1 MNGSLGTAGNYNVT
15 LSFVNAKDF
24 SESSSA
30 SKLRLI
36 IASSTSATYQTVAE
50 VAANSTTLARV
61 DFTFDVSKF
70 VTPASLQKVYCR
82 FVMVASDGSILVNN
96 NLTNGVIRSTLGDNY
111 ATLAYVKA
119 NEPPSTLTFTTNN
132 SNYQDFDKPL
142 TISWNAVTQTG
153 SFAPHHY
160 KIWIRFSYD
169 DGANWVTD
177 NNYIGKGWGIEG
189 TSYTFTLKDLHLDTK
204 NLSDYS
210 RFKLKVGMATLDNK
224 NGNEVTRSSIKW
236 FVMTPYV
243 INTSSGNLSF
253 HTANNGQ
260 VSIGRNNV
268 KMIQSTDN
276 MKIKLLDD
284 GSEWRRI
291 FWHDVSTTSTWFAN
305 STEAKDCNQSN
316 RFSKLGKLDSY
327 RHNDKYEFMLCYPRH
342 STTKY
347 NRWIQT
353 ANPLTTTANA
363 TQTADTMGYRGV
375 HIDFT
380 TNWKYG
386 IGLSSS
392 SQAFMDCEAGHTNW
406 YGGIGLYS
414 AYQGGFPAPTES
426 GMSNVQKEV
435 ELWVRLYNSVNITPS
450 TLNDTIYLRTSSDF
464 YTFCNNINNGKTYK
478 GKTVILLTD
487 VSTSGANEHKD
498 FNPAGDISHPFEGI
512 FDGNGHT
519 INMTYVENNEH
530 RLEVGLFGVN
540 HGTIKNLRVTN
551 MYVNVYN
558 DGGIICGSN
567 VGIIENCCVSGALI
581 DISPD
586 GTSEYLSVSA
596 GGIAGMNEG
605 IIRKCIANIN
615 ISVSDKRESFYI
627 GGITGYNYLGDI
639 ISCRTTGTI
648 TSKGAADIGGVS
660 GVSTGNIVRC
670 VNYLNITTNTLSGTH
685 SGGIIGYSALTE
697 SGKKLVSCVNFR

>member
-1 MNGSLGTAGNYNVT
+1 MWGSTVFDNAWITMNGSWGNKGNYNMN
-15 LSFVNAKDF
+15 LYYYNASDYGTTSDF
-24 SESSSA
+24 
-30 SKLRLI
+30 SKLRLEVRPDETENNVKTVGEVTVTTETL
-36 IASSTSATYQTVAE
+36 SKAT
-50 VAANSTTLARV
+50 
-61 DFTFDVSKF
+61 FTFNLSNYI
-70 VTPASLQKVYCR
+70 TPASLQVVLFRIR
-82 FVMVASDGSILVNN
+82 FINSSGSIVRTINLVNDTVKSVTGIEN
-96 NLTNGVIRSTLGDNY
+96 
-111 ATLAYVKA
+111 ATMVYVKA
-119 NEPPSTLTFTTNN
+119 NEPPSTLTFTTSN
-132 SNYQDFDKPL
+132 SNYQDFTKPL
-142 TISWNAVTQTG
+142 TISWNAVSQTG

-169 DGANWVTD
+169 DGATWVTD
-177 NNYIGKGWGIEG
+177 DNYIGIIGWGIEG

-224 NGNEVTRSSIKW
+224 NGSEITRSSIKW

-260 VSIGRNNV
+260 VSIGINNV

-327 RHNDKYEFMLCYPRH
+327 RYNGKYEFMLVYPKY

-406 YGGIGLYS
+406 FGAIGMYS
-414 AYQGGFPAPTES
+414 ASGFSGGFPAPTES
-426 GMSNVQKEV
+426 GMANVQKEV
-435 ELWVRLYNSVNITPS
+435 ELWVRLYNSIKI
-450 TLNDTIYLRTSSDF
+450 IY
-464 YTFCNNINNGKTYK
+464 
-478 GKTVILLTD
+478 
-487 VSTSGANEHKD
+487 
-498 FNPAGDISHPFEGI
+498 
-512 FDGNGHT
+512 
-519 INMTYVENNEH
+519 
-530 RLEVGLFGVN
+530 
-540 HGTIKNLRVTN
+540 IKQ
-551 MYVNVYN
+551 
-558 DGGIICGSN
+558 
-567 VGIIENCCVSGALI
+567 
-581 DISPD
+581 
-586 GTSEYLSVSA
+586 
-596 GGIAGMNEG
+596 
-605 IIRKCIANIN
+605 
-615 ISVSDKRESFYI
+615 
-627 GGITGYNYLGDI
+627 
-639 ISCRTTGTI
+639 
-648 TSKGAADIGGVS
+648 
-660 GVSTGNIVRC
+660 
-670 VNYLNITTNTLSGTH
+670 
-685 SGGIIGYSALTE
+685 
-697 SGKKLVSCVNFR
+697 